1 MFHNKNIQKSEVETA
16 IRHGVGFEDMFGKK
30 FGFVMLHPHSSTGHM
45 SWNVDSTGTNLFLQY
60 SSWMLLV
67 ELPTEW
73 KSFLLSLKT
82 PWSIPW
88 RFRNPWNPKTTLK
101 IHRGI
106 MWNPWKLT
114 ICFPENAGI
123 PPVETLGK
131 SGRNFHRFSQVEPAI
146 AALRNWRPLRGC
158 VHDRLGICQHPA
170 SHCSADGGGYGKMW
184 GHARTIYLCIIYYY
198 KYNLRDL
205 LMYD

>member
-1 MFHNKNIQKSEVETA
+1 
-16 IRHGVGFEDMFGKK
+16 
-30 FGFVMLHPHSSTGHM
+30 MLHPHSSTGHM

-146 AALRNWRPLRGC
+146 AALRTGARFVDVSMIAWAFASTQRATAALMEEATERCGDMRGLYIY
-158 VHDRLGICQHPA
+158 VLYI
-170 SHCSADGGGYGKMW
+170 
-184 GHARTIYLCIIYYY
+184 TINVIWEIY
-198 KYNLRDL
+198 
-205 LMYD
+205 